1 MFPYRRLLNRKG
13 SVTTMEF
20 VIVLLVLTFFIFY
33 PFAMYSSYQQ
43 RDVLEDIKDRGLQ
56 LVATT
61 GEANSTIV
69 DTITKE
75 FSFYGL
81 KPKQEEKIII
91 TFYNTTKDEGEF
103 SEGVLTAG
111 KKTVVELTTD
121 SSNQLKWKIIYDN
134 MTKALR
140 KDKDI
145 IRMTIQYPSDG
156 FLNGT
161 LKMIGR
167 KLENEND
174 TGAKLAYKVSGFIM
188 SEYVD

>member
-1 MFPYRRLLNRKG
+1 MFFYRLLNRRG
-13 SVTTMEF
+13 SVTTMEL
-20 VIVLLVLTFFIFY
+20 VIVLLILTFFIFY

-43 RDVLEDIKDRGLQ
+43 RDILEDIKDRLQ
-56 LVATT
+56 LFATT
-61 GEANSTIV
+61 GEANSTII
-69 DTITKE
+69 DTITKV
-75 FSFYGL
+75 FFYGL
-81 KPKQEEKIII
+81 KPKQGERIII

-103 SEGVLTAG
+103 SENVLTAG

-121 SSNQLKWKIIYDN
+121 AANQLKWRIIHDN

-161 LKMIGR
+161 LRMIGR
-167 KLENEND
+167 KLENDNN
-174 TGAKLAYKVSGFIM
+174 TGATLAYKVSGFIM

>member
-1 MFPYRRLLNRKG
+1 MFHPKLFNRKG
-13 SVTTMEF
+13 SVTTMEL
-20 VIVLLVLTFFIFY
+20 VIVLLILTFFIFY
-33 PFAMYSSYQQ
+33 PFAMYSSYQE

-61 GEANSTIV
+61 GEPNNVLIDSIA
-69 DTITKE
+69 KE

-81 KPKQEEKIII
+81 KPKQGEKIIV

-103 SEGVLTAG
+103 SENVLTAG
-111 KKTVVELTTD
+111 KKTVVEFTTD
-121 SSNQLKWKIIYDN
+121 ASNQLNWRFIHDN

-161 LKMIGR
+161 LRMIGK
-167 KLENEND
+167 KLENNND
-174 TGAKLAYKVSGFIM
+174 TGADLAYKVSGFIM

>member
-81 KPKQEEKIII
+81 KPKQGEKIII
-91 TFYNTTKDEGEF
+91 TFYNTTKDEGQRL
-103 SEGVLTAG
+103 SS
-111 KKTVVELTTD
+111 TVDRRAAE
-121 SSNQLKWKIIYDN
+121 
-134 MTKALR
+134 
-140 KDKDI
+140 
-145 IRMTIQYPSDG
+145 
-156 FLNGT
+156 
-161 LKMIGR
+161 
-167 KLENEND
+167 
-174 TGAKLAYKVSGFIM
+174 
-188 SEYVD
+188 

>member
-13 SVTTMEF
+13 NVATMEF
-20 VIVLLVLTFFIFY
+20 VIVLLILTFFIFY

-81 KPKQEEKIII
+81 KPKQGERIII

-103 SEGVLTAG
+103 NENVLTAG

-121 SSNQLKWKIIYDN
+121 SSNQLKWKIIHDN

-161 LKMIGR
+161 LRMIGR